1 MSTNGPAE
9 CSDRM
14 NVEESGASDDSGPG
28 GNRGILWK
36 WSQPKYHL
44 LQEGLLTYSLQTHG
58 GYFSSAPEASTAPPP
73 SGWLPH
79 KI

>member
-1 MSTNGPAE
+1 MSTNGSAE
-9 CSDRM
+9 SSDRM
-14 NVEESGASDDSGPG
+14 NAEERGASDGSGT
-28 GNRGILWK
+28 RGTLLK
-36 WSQPKYHL
+36 LSEPKYHL

-58 GYFSSAPEASTAPPP
+58 GCFSSAPVASIAPA